1 LLGKIQDDLDKDSGA
16 APADGAVMET
26 YYYDVL
32 EISPQADP
40 SAIKRRYY
48 VLARKYH
55 PDKVD
60 KDDTEAHDKFKD
72 IAEAYQVLSDP
83 ELRVNYDKNGRA
95 GLSADKT
102 SAAEEAAK
110 VDAATL
116 FAFLFGSDKFH
127 DYVGRLAVATSAS
140 IGDSPKV
147 TLAVGKQLQSR
158 RVLRL
163 ALTLAAKLDK
173 WVEGDFDYCKTLWAT
188 EAAALASASYGLQLI
203 HLLGKVR

>member
-1 LLGKIQDDLDKDSGA
+1 MLYSD
-16 APADGAVMET
+16 
-26 YYYDVL
+26 YYDVL
-32 EISPQADP
+32 EVSPQADP

-55 PDKVD
+55 PDRVD
-60 KDDTEAHDKFKD
+60 KDDTEAAEKFKD

-83 ELRVNYDKNGRA
+83 ELRVKYDKNGRA
-95 GLSADKT
+95 GLSADKM
-102 SAAEEAAK
+102 SGAEDVSAK

-127 DYVGRLAVATSAS
+127 EYVGRLAVATSAS

-147 TLAVGKQLQSR
+147 SLAVGRQLQSR

-163 ALTLAAKLDK
+163 ALTLAAKLEK
-173 WVEGDFDYCKTLWAT
+173 WIEGDFDYCKTLWKT
-188 EAAALASASYGLQLI
+188 EAVALASASYGLELI